1 MSGPRETALVAV
13 ANQMK
18 KIQVANGYAND
29 IGRVFRLDFR
39 VDQLTEGEVPA
50 AFILP
55 PLQGGRLD
63 ALDADGYTYRWPLT
77 CGAVM
82 KRTPTDAKDD
92 QRETDMESLVNDL
105 WRALLE
111 DPRFGGVAVSGIH
124 DSVLSDGPYFFDPD
138 LGVGLYNCTLQ
149 VHLVF
154 QRSTL

>member
-13 ANQMK
+13 ASQLK

-29 IGRVFRLDFR
+29 IARVFRQDFR
-39 VDQLTEGEVPA
+39 VDQLSEGEIPA

-55 PLQGGRLD
+55 PLQGGRLEAMD
-63 ALDADGYTYRWPLT
+63 AAGYIYRWPLT
-77 CGAVM
+77 CGAVL
-82 KRTPTDAKDD
+82 KRTPTDQKEE

-111 DPRFGGVAVSGIH
+111 DPTFGTTAVSGIH

-149 VHLVF
+149 VDLVF
-154 QRSTL
+154 QRSDL